1 MKKAVILSLL
11 ILYFF
16 NVPAQ
21 TISKNLKS
29 IVHQYSSDSILNA
42 SVIIAQKDNIL
53 FQGSFGYKNIE
64 TKEMISPST
73 RFPIASLTKQF
84 TSTAIL
90 LLQENNKLSI
100 NDKIGD
106 YIEVPE
112 SMKDIS
118 IKNLMNHTSGI
129 PDYWQNNIYNQK
141 DSIYHFLNQ
150 KDTLQFTLNSK
161 QRYCNSGYF
170 LLGEIIE
177 SVSGNSYGDFLSE
190 NIFKPL
196 GMKNTCV
203 YDGKEIDR
211 AIGYDEE
218 WNKNDYLMTTG
229 DGGIIS
235 TVEDLYLWDKALFE
249 NKILSSASRDK
260 MFSPLKLNNGT
271 TTNYGYGW
279 DINENNSNIV
289 SHTGWLAS
297 FGAYNQFDKET
308 AYYIILLSNQI
319 RPELMDLINKVNG
332 ELYKAKTDKK

>member
-16 NVPAQ
+16 DVPAQ
-21 TISKNLKS
+21 TISENLKS
-29 IVHQYSSDSILNA
+29 IVHQYSSDSLLNA
-42 SVIIAQKDNIL
+42 SVIIAQKDKIL
-53 FQGSFGYKNIE
+53 FQGSFGYKNFE
-64 TKEMISPST
+64 TREINSSST

-100 NDKIGD
+100 NDIIGD
-106 YIEVPE
+106 YIKLPE
-112 SMKDIS
+112 LMKNIP
-118 IKNLMNHTSGI
+118 IKNLMNHSSGI
-129 PDYWQNNIYNQK
+129 HDYWQNNIENNK
-141 DSIYHFLNQ
+141 DSIYKFLTNI
-150 KDTLQFTLNSK
+150 DSLLFPLNTAYS
-161 QRYCNSGYF
+161 YCNTAYF
-170 LLGEIIE
+170 LLGQIIE
-177 SVSGNSYGDFLSE
+177 KVSGKSYGDFLRE
-190 NIFKPL
+190 NIFIPL
-196 GMKNTCV
+196 GMKNTKV

-218 WNKNDYLMTTG
+218 WNKNDFLMTTG

-249 NKILSSASRDK
+249 NKILSSAIRDE
-260 MFSPLKLNNGT
+260 MFSPLKLNNEKII
-271 TTNYGYGW
+271 NYGYGW

-297 FGAYNQFDKET
+297 FGAYNQFDKER

-332 ELYKAKTDKK
+332 ELYKANTDK